1 MNSVANN
8 MKILTLIRH
17 GKSSWDDPSLSDWER
32 PLKDR
37 GKKDALLIG
46 YKLAEERII
55 PDKIISS
62 SAKRAYDS
70 AKRIAECINYL
81 ESEIAVTDDIYL
93 AAHEQLIQIVQNLK
107 DEWKH
112 VFLFGH
118 NPYFTEFANLFGK
131 KVIANLPTTG
141 VYQITF
147 KCEKWEDISMK
158 NGKNTL
164 LLTPKDLK

>member
-1 MNSVANN
+1 

-17 GKSSWDDPSLSDWER
+17 GKSSWDDSSLSDWER

-37 GKKDALLIG
+37 GKKDTLLIG
-46 YKLAEERII
+46 YKLAEEKII

-70 AKRIAECINYL
+70 AKRIAECIKYP
-81 ESEIAVTDDIYL
+81 ESKIAITDDIYL
-93 AAHEQLIQIVQNLK
+93 AGIPQLVQLIQNLK
-107 DEWKH
+107 DKWNH

-118 NPYFTEFANLFGK
+118 NPYFTELPNLYGK
-131 KVIANLPTTG
+131 NKISNLPTTG

-147 KCEKWEDISMK
+147 DCDKWEDISLE
-158 NGKNTL
+158 NSKNTYF
-164 LLTPKDLK
+164 LTPKKLK

>member
-1 MNSVANN
+1 
-8 MKILTLIRH
+8 MKTLTLIRH

-46 YKLAEERII
+46 YRLKEKKII

-70 AKRIAECINYL
+70 AKRIAECVKFP
-81 ESEIAVTDDIYL
+81 ESEIAITDDIYL
-93 AAHEQLIQIVQNLK
+93 AAMEQLIQIVQNLN
-107 DEWKH
+107 DEWDY
-112 VFLFGH
+112 VFMFGH

-131 KVIANLPTTG
+131 KTINNLPTTG
-141 VYQITF
+141 VFQITF
-147 KCEKWEDISMK
+147 NCDKWADISLN
-158 NGKNTL
+158 NGKDTY
-164 LLTPKDLK
+164 LLTPKQLK

>member
-1 MNSVANN
+1 

-46 YKLAEERII
+46 YKLKEENII

-62 SAKRAYDS
+62 SAKRAYDV
-70 AKRIAECINYL
+70 AKRIAECIEYP
-81 ESEIAVTDDIYL
+81 ESDIAITDDIYL
-93 AAHEQLIQIVQNLK
+93 AAMKQLTQIVQNLK
-107 DEWKH
+107 DEWNH

-118 NPYFTEFANLFGK
+118 NPYFTEFANKFGK
-131 KVIANLPTTG
+131 KVISNLPTTG

-147 KCEKWEDISMK
+147 DCDKWQNISK
-158 NGKNTL
+158 DNGKNTYF
-164 LLTPKDLK
+164 LTPKELKE

>member
-1 MNSVANN
+1 
-8 MKILTLIRH
+8 MKKLTLIRH
-17 GKSSWDDPSLSDWER
+17 GKSSWDDSSLSDWER

-46 YKLAEERII
+46 YQLAEEKII

-70 AKRIAECINYL
+70 AKRIAECIKYP
-81 ESEIAVTDDIYL
+81 ESKIAITDDIYL
-93 AAHEQLIQIVQNLK
+93 AGLPQLVQLIQNLK
-107 DEWKH
+107 NKWEH

-118 NPYFTEFANLFGK
+118 NPYFTELPNLYGK
-131 KVIANLPTTG
+131 TKILNLPTTG

-147 KCEKWEDISMK
+147 ECDKWADISLD
-158 NGKNTL
+158 NGKNTYF
-164 LLTPKDLK
+164 LTPKQLKE

>member
-1 MNSVANN
+1 
-8 MKILTLIRH
+8 MKKLTLIRH

-32 PLKDR
+32 PLKNR

-46 YKLAEERII
+46 YKLEEEKII

-70 AKRIAECINYL
+70 AKRIAECIKYP
-81 ESEIAVTDDIYL
+81 ESNITITDDIYSAGL
-93 AAHEQLIQIVQNLK
+93 PQLVQLIQNLN

-118 NPYFTEFANLFGK
+118 NPYFTELPNLYGK
-131 KVIANLPTTG
+131 NGIINLPTTA

-147 KCEKWEDISMK
+147 KCSKWADISKK
-158 NGKNTL
+158 NGKNTYF
-164 LLTPKDLK
+164 LTPKMLK